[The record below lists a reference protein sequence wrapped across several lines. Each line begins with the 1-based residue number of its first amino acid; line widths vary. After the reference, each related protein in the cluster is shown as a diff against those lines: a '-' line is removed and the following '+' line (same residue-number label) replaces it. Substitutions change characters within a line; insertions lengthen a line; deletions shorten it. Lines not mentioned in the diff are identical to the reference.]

1 MANNK
6 KRTRKKSSQFSK
18 NGSNS
23 TLKPLFIVFLVAI
36 LVIGTGAAVYF
47 IVIKNR
53 SHNDDPS
60 IRPTSSEIH
69 SGSSSGDTDLVSI
82 HFLEL
87 GNQYTGDCT
96 FIKAG
101 DVDILIDAGSRKSSA
116 KTIKEFIDVFCKDSK
131 LEYVIATHAHQDHIA
146 GFIGTKTEPGIFD
159 SYTIG
164 TLIDFPKT
172 NSTTALY
179 NDYVTKRDDN
189 LKSQKI
195 EQHLTADQCINDD
208 AGNRITFNITTG
220 FDMQILDQRFYYE
233 NTSDENNYSVCT
245 LFKHGNNNYLFT
257 GDLEKEGEASLV
269 VKNKL
274 PHCVLFKGGHHGS
287 PTSNTDTLLSVIT
300 PEVVC
305 ICCCAGNDEYTS
317 NPLNQFPS
325 QTAINNI
332 AKYTDKIYVTTVS
345 TDGHNGYTSM
355 NGNIGFVSKGNAYTI
370 LGSNNTTILKDTDW
384 FKSNRT
390 WPSST

>member
-6 KRTRKKSSQFSK
+6 KRTRKKSSKFTK

-23 TLKPLFIVFLVAI
+23 KLKPLFIVFLVAI
-36 LVIGTGAAVYF
+36 LVLGTGAAVYF

-53 SHNDDPS
+53 SHKDDPS
-60 IRPTSSEIH
+60 IRPTSSEIY
-69 SGSSSGDTDLVSI
+69 SSSSSSDTDLVSI

-116 KTIKEFIDVFCKDSK
+116 KTIKEFIDVFCKDGK

-208 AGNRITFNITTG
+208 VGNRITFNITTG

-269 VKNKL
+269 AKNKL
-274 PHCVLFKGGHHGS
+274 PHCELFKGGHHGS

-325 QTAINNI
+325 QEAINNI

-355 NGNIGFVSKGNAYTI
+355 NGNIGFISTGNTYTV

-390 WPSST
+390 WLSTT